1 MQVDKIAQN
10 QPAVAAVI
18 RDEAIRNG
26 TMPTE
31 RQLQADGAKAA
42 QSGNAGVAT
51 LASAVQRGGAEGL
64 KQVLAGGLRRKRPP
78 TKSLIS
84 GSEESGYKTAK
95 FAGVQAL
102 ASGLVGEKELDKAKL
117 DAAGVGS
124 QKVAVVAV
132 KGSGGLRADAADD
145 AFDSDLPIAS
155 KLAQMRSAKD
165 EAVPAL
171 AKTASM
177 SA

>member
-1 MQVDKIAQN
+1 
-10 QPAVAAVI
+10 
-18 RDEAIRNG
+18 
-26 TMPTE
+26 
-31 RQLQADGAKAA
+31 
-42 QSGNAGVAT
+42 
-51 LASAVQRGGAEGL
+51 
-64 KQVLAGGLRRKRPP
+64 
-78 TKSLIS
+78 
-84 GSEESGYKTAK
+84 
-95 FAGVQAL
+95 
-102 ASGLVGEKELDKAKL
+102 
-117 DAAGVGS
+117 
-124 QKVAVVAV
+124 V